1 MQNGLAMLKK
11 IPLNRINK
19 YINHMKKN
27 PLEEIYTSKVLV
39 SESVPSNK
47 VKGEKEL
54 DAMIHGKKAQLVSGQ
69 GADKVKEVEKPEEA
83 EGTDVKAAEPK
94 VLKDSVEETPKKSFE
109 GSFEKLFKATINE
122 EMNEEMGMEM
132 DVEVPTSNDEMMD
145 ELEGEKDEVS
155 DLVSDLKSVMDHL
168 QSILDKISEE
178 TGDKEEAEEE
188 MEFGDEEEVDDVED
202 VKIEEEPVKEATEL
216 KPVGKA
222 GHNLMSKD
230 NKAGTVKPH
239 GGKAHGGDVES
250 DPKLKP
256 AKSFDKALQSPK
268 TKPEVH
274 STVKKGEF
282 FK

>member
-1 MQNGLAMLKK
+1 
-11 IPLNRINK
+11 
-19 YINHMKKN
+19 MKKN
-27 PLEEIYTSKVLV
+27 PLEEIYSSKVLV

-69 GADKVKEVEKPEEA
+69 GADKVKDVEKPEEA

-94 VLKDSVEETPKKSFE
+94 VLKDSVEEAPKKSFE

-122 EMNEEMGMEM
+122 QFPGEEPVVDME
-132 DVEVPTSNDEMMD
+132 VEVPTSNEDMVD

-168 QSILDKISEE
+168 QNILDKISEE
-178 TGDKEEAEEE
+178 SGSEEGEEEA
-188 MEFGDEEEVDDVED
+188 EFGDES
-202 VKIEEEPVKEATEL
+202 EEEAKEESEETETEEEAVKEATEL
-216 KPVGKA
+216 KHLPDSAGKK
-222 GHNLMSKD
+222 LQSKD
-230 NKAGTVKPH
+230 NKAGSVKPH
-239 GGKAHGGDVES
+239 GGKAHGGDIES
-250 DPKLKP
+250 DPELKP

-268 TKPEVH
+268 SKPEVK